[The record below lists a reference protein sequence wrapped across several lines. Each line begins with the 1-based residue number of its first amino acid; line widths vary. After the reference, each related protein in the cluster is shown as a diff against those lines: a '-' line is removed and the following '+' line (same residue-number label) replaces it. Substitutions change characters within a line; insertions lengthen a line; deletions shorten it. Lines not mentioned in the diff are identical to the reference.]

1 MLGSPLSAVLSEIQA
16 NKVRLAIAE
25 MNRAEYEARIK
36 RSMEDQYQAYMSELS
51 DANQGPLRVP
61 IVRRKRGGQ

>member
-1 MLGSPLSAVLSEIQA
+1 MLGGAAAVLSGIQA

-25 MNRAEYEARIK
+25 MNRAEYEWRIK
-36 RSMEDQYQAYMSELS
+36 RSMQDQYQAYISELS
-51 DANQGPLRVP
+51 GENQGPLRVP